1 MDDGNHKSIEN
12 VKPHVFLGPEAFKK
26 QTNLNKKI
34 IQKKHPKNCIFYIF
48 AFFLGGGLNLGQ
60 SGEVSGGGAESR
72 VWKEGLGG
80 GGPRARSGGRVSG
93 GGSPRAGSGGSLS
106 GGGGERLVSFEFWN
120 VISN

>member
-34 IQKKHPKNCIFYIF
+34 IQKNTKNKCMFYIF
-48 AFFLGGGLNLGQ
+48 AFFWG
-60 SGEVSGGGAESR
+60 GGGAESWP
-72 VWKEGLGG
+72 VWGGLGGGGPRAGSGRRVSG

-93 GGSPRAGSGGSLS
+93 GGVREQALVVVFRGGAKD
-106 GGGGERLVSFEFWN
+106 
-120 VISN
+120 

>member
-34 IQKKHPKNCIFYIF
+34 IQKKHQKQMYVLHIC
-48 AFFLGGGLNLGQ
+48 FFFGGEGGLNLGQ
-60 SGEVSGGGAESR
+60 SGEVSGGGGPRAGSGR
-72 VWKEGLGG
+72 SGLGG

-93 GGSPRAGSGGSLS
+93 GGVREQALVVVFRGGAKD
-106 GGGGERLVSFEFWN
+106 
-120 VISN
+120 

>member
-34 IQKKHPKNCIFYIF
+34 IQKKHQKQMYVLHIC
-48 AFFLGGGLNLGQ
+48 FFLGGG
-60 SGEVSGGGAESR
+60 GAESWPVWGGLAGGPRAGSGR
-72 VWKEGLGG
+72 VVSG

-93 GGSPRAGSGGSLS
+93 GGPRAGSGGSLS
-106 GGGGERLVSFEFWN
+106 GGGPKTSMF
-120 VISN
+120 